1 MYLFIS
7 LWKCLLG
14 YVLPVHVAVSI
25 FSIPGRRYY
34 CSAHSDRNR
43 FPTRRTREYH
53 NLARRVKPLVL
64 FRYCVQRYSFL
75 FLFWESILSPL
86 SFLIITA
93 ITITC
98 ITHWEEIFFWFYFWL
113 SGLWFKDA
121 NQLLNVVKSL
131 HCNDRLRKTMISFS
145 FFIIY
150 RCGGCCTRIQLHI
163 Y

>member
-25 FSIPGRRYY
+25 FSIPGRRYN

-53 NLARRVKPLVL
+53 NLARRFKPLVL

-75 FLFWESILSPL
+75 FLFWGVHSI
-86 SFLIITA
+86 SFKFPDYNC
-93 ITITC
+93 ITC
-98 ITHWEEIFFWFYFWL
+98 ITHWEEKLFLFYFWL
-113 SGLWFKDA
+113 SRLWFKDA